1 MIGSVFAIFD
11 GPLVTFSFD
20 FQDCRNFASI
30 QVSAR
35 KFCQKTLVSPSI
47 FSLPCS
53 GCAIAQMSL
62 YIGGG
67 TGSTNLFQELAGAR
81 SANCH
86 PIMFAFNSS
95 ATISILPLRTL
106 M

>member
-1 MIGSVFAIFD
+1 M
-11 GPLVTFSFD
+11 
-20 FQDCRNFASI
+20 
-30 QVSAR
+30 
-35 KFCQKTLVSPSI
+35 SPSI

-81 SANCH
+81 SANCQ
-86 PIMFAFNSS
+86 PIRLAFEFVGDHFDLAVADLNVEILVVDADDEIGGEEPADHLQNPIFVDPSS
-95 ATISILPLRTL
+95 PN
-106 M
+106 